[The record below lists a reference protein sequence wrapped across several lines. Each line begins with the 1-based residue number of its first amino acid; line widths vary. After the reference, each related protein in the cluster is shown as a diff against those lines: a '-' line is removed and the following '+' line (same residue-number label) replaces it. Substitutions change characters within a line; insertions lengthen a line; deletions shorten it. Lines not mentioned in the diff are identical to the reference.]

1 MSQSSARAFLDK
13 LMAEEE
19 LGLRLAGELAK
30 KRMELIR
37 EAGFEFTEQE
47 LEQAK
52 AALSPGA
59 LGHVAGWLCE
69 LPFDNRASRGCC
81 GGGLWH

>member
-1 MSQSSARAFLDK
+1 MFLDK
-13 LMAEEE
+13 LMAEED
-19 LGLRLAGELAK
+19 LGIRMAGELSR

-37 EAGFEFTEQE
+37 EAGFEFTDQE

-69 LPFDNRASRGCC
+69 LPFDSQARGRCC

>member
-1 MSQSSARAFLDK
+1 MSISSARMFLDK
-13 LMAEEE
+13 LMAEED
-19 LGLRLAGELAK
+19 LGIQMAGELSR

-37 EAGFEFTEQE
+37 QAGFEFTDKE

-52 AALSPGA
+52 ASLSPGA

-69 LPFDNRASRGCC
+69 LPFDNQVHGRSC

>member
-1 MSQSSARAFLDK
+1 MFLDK
-13 LMAEEE
+13 LMAEEDLGIQMANE
-19 LGLRLAGELAK
+19 LSR

-37 EAGFEFTEQE
+37 EAGFEFTDQE

-52 AALSPGA
+52 ASLSPGA

-69 LPFDNRASRGCC
+69 LPFDNQARGRCC
-81 GGGLWH
+81 SSGLWH